1 MVDFLKIVIE
11 TKGGDMSP
19 DERTLLSVAFKNLI
33 TSKRTA
39 WRTVRAIQLN
49 SKYKKFETSLEE
61 YRNRLE
67 SNLFN
72 DCSMII
78 ELIQRNVLNKKCDDE
93 AKAFFVKLIADNH
106 RYIAEMSQGDK
117 YEKAKESAR
126 SSYEDANAINL
137 SACAPIKLGLVLNL
151 SVFYYEVMKDTKRA
165 CTIADTALI
174 AALEKI
180 DDLGE
185 EEFKDAKAIIELLKE
200 NLQLWKDEQEEKEKP
215 NDEY

>member
-78 ELIQRNVLNKKCDDE
+78 ELIQT
-93 AKAFFVKLIADNH
+93 DNH